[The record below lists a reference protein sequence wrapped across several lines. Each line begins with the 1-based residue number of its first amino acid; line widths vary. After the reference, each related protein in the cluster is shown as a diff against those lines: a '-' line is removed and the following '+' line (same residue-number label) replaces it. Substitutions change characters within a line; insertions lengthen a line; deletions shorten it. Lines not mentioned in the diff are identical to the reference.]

1 MATTQTNVITYEA
14 AKPAPDGKELARRV
28 AELGEWFHN
37 IDLNGVMTAP
47 HHFLGDFPRV
57 KWKQIAAGIPQDLS
71 GAAVLDVGC
80 NAGFYCLELKKR
92 GASRVLGVDVDDR
105 YLQQARF
112 AAGVLGLEIEFEK
125 CSVYD
130 VDRISGL
137 FDYVLFMGVFYHL
150 RYPLYALDKVI
161 TKVRHKLIFQTMVRG
176 SLVSPKL
183 REDYHFWNKDV
194 FNNPDF
200 PCMYFIEKN
209 YAGDPTNWWIPNHGA
224 MEAMLR
230 SSGLEIEAHPEEET
244 WFCRPV
250 QVMKE
255 GKTILEHELAGTL

>member
-1 MATTQTNVITYEA
+1 MATTQTNVIAYEA

-71 GAAVLDVGC
+71 GAAVLDIGC

-112 AAGVLGLEIEFEK
+112 AAGVLGLEI
-125 CSVYD
+125 
-130 VDRISGL
+130 
-137 FDYVLFMGVFYHL
+137 
-150 RYPLYALDKVI
+150 
-161 TKVRHKLIFQTMVRG
+161 
-176 SLVSPKL
+176 
-183 REDYHFWNKDV
+183 
-194 FNNPDF
+194 
-200 PCMYFIEKN
+200 
-209 YAGDPTNWWIPNHGA
+209 
-224 MEAMLR
+224 
-230 SSGLEIEAHPEEET
+230 
-244 WFCRPV
+244 
-250 QVMKE
+250 
-255 GKTILEHELAGTL
+255 